1 LAGGNSSP
9 TFRLSPTNSF
19 HGITTSTNGP
29 PKPST
34 LQKTGVVIEPLQQD
48 QQEHN
53 FLEISNSIPDSSP
66 VQTNLGE
73 GQTVSQWT
81 FTNGSLMCSDA
92 CFRITSWISINHDI
106 GVDAVY
112 LENKE
117 RQASA
122 SA

>member
-1 LAGGNSSP
+1 
-9 TFRLSPTNSF
+9 
-19 HGITTSTNGP
+19 
-29 PKPST
+29 
-34 LQKTGVVIEPLQQD
+34 LQKTGLVIEPLQQD

-122 SA
+122 SASKLCAIPEISPNCFLRQRLPEVRDFNTG